1 MISFQKMRSLPSY
14 FSTMANVLCFNQ
26 SHYKVWPGYLEK
38 VRPQLKYLIGFVVD
52 AVTADFGVEFEQ
64 EPTSHD
70 AAVLADVI
78 WKK

>member
-1 MISFQKMRSLPSY
+1 
-14 FSTMANVLCFNQ
+14 MANALCSISYILKF
-26 SHYKVWPGYLEK
+26 WPGYLEK
-38 VRPQLKYLIGFVVD
+38 VRPQLKYLIGLVVD
-52 AVTADFGVEFEQ
+52 AVTSDFGVEFEQ